1 MLKTWDFGSSVKR
14 VEFAPV
20 ESGVGGDGNGGLQ
33 VISFFFSLL
42 YSLLMLSVMI

>member
-20 ESGVGGDGNGGLQ
+20 DSGIGGGDGNGE
-33 VISFFFSLL
+33 
-42 YSLLMLSVMI
+42 